1 MKRTIVLMAML
12 GMVGAWMPA
21 LAGDG
26 DHRLGGGVNYWKAL
40 DDIKLGDIDE
50 EGLSYVVSYQYRPS
64 LVGFQLDFELLPDL
78 YGEDA
83 FAPAAYVM
91 VGTGLYL
98 AAGIGVVNRDS
109 KWANDP
115 FYALKTGL
123 DLELLPAI
131 HLDLG
136 LSYRF
141 DSKTKLDS
149 AVKDID
155 TDTLFMGLAAR
166 LEF

>member
-1 MKRTIVLMAML
+1 MKKIIVVMMML
-12 GMVGAWMPA
+12 GVAAAWIPA
-21 LAGDG
+21 RAEDG
-26 DHRLGGGVNYWKAL
+26 DHRFGGGVNYWRAL

-50 EGLSYVVSYQYRPS
+50 DGLSYFISYQYRPS
-64 LVGFQLDFELLPDL
+64 LVGFQFDFELLPDL

-83 FAPAAYVM
+83 LAPAAYVV
-91 VGTGLYL
+91 VGGGLYL
-98 AAGIGVVNRDS
+98 AAGIGMVNRDS
-109 KWANDP
+109 EWADDP
-115 FYALKTGL
+115 FLALKTGL